1 MMWLGIAALAV
12 GVLGANG
19 TSSQLQ
25 RGSQPYDASAQRRR
39 MMAAAS
45 SQLWQ
50 DVGRR
55 DTAQRLRHAWRR

>member
-1 MMWLGIAALAV
+1 MIWLGLAALAV
-12 GVLGANG
+12 VVLGAVG

-25 RGSQPYDASAQRRR
+25 RGSQPYDASTQRRR

-45 SQLWQ
+45 SQRWQ

-55 DTAQRLRHAWRR
+55 DTAQRLRHDWRH